1 MHLVPEGILGRPLP
15 RNRDAGCEAAI
26 EECRLDDGTA
36 AEALG
41 RLTHAWL
48 EINVRYSFSQLV
60 LQTDFAVSPKRRR
73 QQRRVF
79 SEPLLALIQ
88 RGQAS
93 GELSASVSPEW
104 GVQTFRSLMQGG
116 ARAVADGGLS
126 RAAAPDVV
134 LTTLLNGLAAS

>member
-1 MHLVPEGILGRPLP
+1 M
-15 RNRDAGCEAAI
+15 
-26 EECRLDDGTA
+26 
-36 AEALG
+36 
-41 RLTHAWL
+41 
-48 EINVRYSFSQLV
+48 

-116 ARAVADGGLS
+116 ARAVADGGLA